1 MDLLWSTAGLL
12 PGQHGTRGVRHD
24 HLTLRLGQLAAQR
37 REQCLRGLLAHALGG
52 KPVGQATN
60 LDEGERVGHQAPAD
74 GRHFACQPEQ
84 PPAELTSKAQRLV
97 TILGGDGGVPQGE
110 MNTTAQLDLEVDG
123 VAFGAGDGLELLQ
136 EARLIAHRQPGT
148 QGADELA
155 QAGNGDEIESL
166 APRHA
171 PVIHATE
178 QQGTPQCAGL
188 IVRTRHRPLFKFA
201 LQLPHATVAH
211 LIGLAHTE
219 AKHACERILREVSS
233 LKVSQIRLLAE
244 INRPALSAAKLEQ
257 IISADVAIAYKL
269 LRFINSVYFS
279 LVHKVASIRRAI
291 IYLGET
297 EVRRFV
303 MLVIVSNLAADK
315 PEELLRLSVVRAR
328 FCELLATHGT
338 YAVHSAEL
346 FLVGLFSL
354 LDAILDA
361 PLETTMAALP
371 IAAEVKE
378 AIVGRTGPLAFFLD
392 AVVAWEEARAEDC
405 PPHWQR
411 MGVDGAEVA
420 ELYLEAIRFAALID

>member
-1 MDLLWSTAGLL
+1 MLEDVHPTPEVIEACRNLCDRGYLLALDDFVYDDALL
-12 PGQHGTRGVRHD
+12 PLIELAGIIKIDYR
-24 HLTLRLGQLAAQR
+24 LTPAA
-37 REQCLRGLLAHALGG
+37 EI
-52 KPVGQATN
+52 
-60 LDEGERVGHQAPAD
+60 E
-74 GRHFACQPEQ
+74 
-84 PPAELTSKAQRLV
+84 
-97 TILGGDGGVPQGE
+97 
-110 MNTTAQLDLEVDG
+110 
-123 VAFGAGDGLELLQ
+123 
-136 EARLIAHRQPGT
+136 RLIGR
-148 QGADELA
+148 
-155 QAGNGDEIESL
+155 L
-166 APRHA
+166 APYRLKFLAEKIETYQEFEHA
-171 PVIHATE
+171 RDLGCHYF
-178 QQGTPQCAGL
+178 QGYFFARPQS
-188 IVRTRHRPLFKFA
+188 IR
-201 LQLPHATVAH
+201 
-211 LIGLAHTE
+211 
-219 AKHACERILREVSS
+219 LREVSS

-269 LRFINSVYFS
+269 LRFINSAYFS
-279 LVHKVASIRRAI
+279 LVRKVASIRRAI

-328 FCELLATHGT
+328 FCELLATRGT
-338 YAVHSAEL
+338 YAAHSAEL

-361 PLETTMAALP
+361 PLEATMAALP

-378 AIVGRTGPLAFFLD
+378 AIVGRTGPLAFFLE

>member
-1 MDLLWSTAGLL
+1 MYVHIARQPIFNVHKQLFAYELLFRQTLGLKLGELSGERATSSLLSTSFLTEDIDRIAGNHPCFVNFTADLLVRGLPGAFPSDRIIVEVLEDVHPTPEVIEACRNLCDRGYLLALDDFVYDDALL
-12 PGQHGTRGVRHD
+12 P
-24 HLTLRLGQLAAQR
+24 
-37 REQCLRGLLAHALGG
+37 
-52 KPVGQATN
+52 
-60 LDEGERVGHQAPAD
+60 
-74 GRHFACQPEQ
+74 
-84 PPAELTSKAQRLV
+84 
-97 TILGGDGGVPQGE
+97 
-110 MNTTAQLDLEVDG
+110 
-123 VAFGAGDGLELLQ
+123 
-136 EARLIAHRQPGT
+136 LI
-148 QGADELA
+148 ELA
-155 QAGNGDEIESL
+155 GIIKIDYRLTPAAEIEALICRL
-166 APRHA
+166 APYRLKFLAEKIETYQEFEHA
-171 PVIHATE
+171 RDLGCHYF
-178 QQGTPQCAGL
+178 QGYFFARPQSL
-188 IVRTRHRPLFKFA
+188 R
-201 LQLPHATVAH
+201 
-211 LIGLAHTE
+211 
-219 AKHACERILREVSS
+219 LREVSS
-233 LKVSQIRLLAE
+233 LKVTQLRLLAE
-244 INRPALSAAKLEQ
+244 INRPELSAANLER

-279 LVHKVASIRRAI
+279 LVRKVESIRRAI

-378 AIVGRTGPLAFFLD
+378 AIVGRTGPLAFFLE